1 MTRLFV
7 FAFALLLA
15 VAHTT
20 AHVSGPQT
28 KAVQLPPS
36 PVLVVDTSKGAIEI
50 SLLPTEAPKS
60 VERVLELA
68 RRNFYRG
75 LRFHWV
81 ETGVV
86 QFGDPLTRDMT
97 KSADWGTGGSGVGNR
112 VRPVGVAETSK
123 RKFDR
128 GSVGLAYRTGQPP
141 VTADCQIFILRVPNP
156 ALDGKYALI
165 GRVVT
170 GMDVVDKI
178 ARNDVVKQVSVKG
191 EVPK

>member
-1 MTRLFV
+1 MNRLFL
-7 FAFALLLA
+7 AFALSLA
-15 VAHTT
+15 VGQTT
-20 AHVSGPQT
+20 AYVSSPQT
-28 KAVQLPPS
+28 KAVPLPAS
-36 PVLVVDTSKGAIEI
+36 PILVVDTSKGPIEI
-50 SLLPTEAPKS
+50 TLFQSEAPKS
-60 VERVLELA
+60 VERVLELT

-86 QFGDPLTRDMT
+86 QFGDPFSRDMT
-97 KSADWGTGGSGVGNR
+97 KSADWGSGGSGVGNK
-112 VRPVGVAETSK
+112 VRPIGVAETSK

-128 GSVGLAYRTGQPP
+128 GTVGLAYRTGQAA

-170 GMDVVDKI
+170 GMDIVDKI
-178 ARNDVVKQVSVKG
+178 VRNDVVKQVTVKG
-191 EVPK
+191 ELQK

>member
-1 MTRLFV
+1 
-7 FAFALLLA
+7 
-15 VAHTT
+15 
-20 AHVSGPQT
+20 
-28 KAVQLPPS
+28 
-36 PVLVVDTSKGAIEI
+36 
-50 SLLPTEAPKS
+50 
-60 VERVLELA
+60 
-68 RRNFYRG
+68 
-75 LRFHWV
+75 
-81 ETGVV
+81 
-86 QFGDPLTRDMT
+86 MT

-141 VTADCQIFILRVPNP
+141 VTADSQIFILRVPNP